1 MHNGACFAGVA
12 SCRVGRNMA
21 NAFGTGAND
30 ETPDFAKKNNHTAK
44 IVGALAVAGA
54 AGFGALALK
63 GESDK
68 PSVAQGIETLKQVRE
83 LPADKAQSRWREL
96 ALTAASGPRVRME
109 ALQEIGWSKDAA
121 GISAVI
127 AALSDTDHRVR
138 GTAAQAV
145 FDLGPAAQSAVP
157 ALQKALLE
165 ADQGDKPLIAWALAT
180 LGDKSSWDAIFAEY
194 KLGHLTG
201 IQHSDGASAFDSEV
215 LVGLTTLEKLAAL
228 KSDENAGVR
237 QLVATTLSRAAKPE
251 FATALIELVK
261 DKDIEVAR
269 EAAVGLG
276 RLGRDDATAA
286 LLDALARADQDT
298 RPKFLEA
305 LRDGDG
311 ARGLVLALRAVS
323 PAEPQRYKV
332 RSQVILDMLKAIG
345 DPRVGDALVPYVAS
359 EPKPHFKTE
368 AAFRMAEVGD
378 LRALP
383 LLAWRMEQNPET
395 LYTQTDDPE
404 HRRNDDE
411 RVVAAR
417 MISDLAMVHPEA
429 QAQILAATEKSV
441 LEWVTKK
448 PEPIASGLRA
458 LVTAGSTQIVPKLRA
473 WSSPKSV
480 LPESGTQNIPS
491 DWSVSRTALRYLG
504 WSKDAQSWGV
514 LEKAVSMRPSKD
526 YDLSMQGLAGAGIT
540 TLALS
545 ITGAVEGGADGM
557 AQWSDPRGFASLLK
571 VIENPRQ
578 NEAARSGA
586 ARALGWCATEA
597 DLFSIAQKAAGLA
610 KASGADGIT
619 RSLYLRALVE
629 RPVGR
634 AGDVLVGL
642 LRSDVDL
649 EVRRQ
654 VGRVLGLPGLSP
666 ELSLKLKALLK
677 DKAVRTDAAMA
688 LILGGTESDAREAV
702 LAYNDGPDGL
712 EELKLAYAGAFLGWT
727 ELSYQRGDLGR
738 WVRNAEA
745 VRRVRI
751 GEVLQDWPRAV
762 VMDALSGDFD
772 KGPHSINRNQ
782 LRVRLY
788 NDARSTDAA
797 KSLDAIRVLA
807 FMREK
812 GSLLAL
818 RSTSGAW
825 QAAAGEAY
833 MGVLNPSVAQSAAP
847 KVQDPSK
854 PTH

>member
-1 MHNGACFAGVA
+1 
-12 SCRVGRNMA
+12 MA

-30 ETPDFAKKNNHTAK
+30 DTPDFAKKNNHTAK
-44 IVGALAVAGA
+44 IVGALALVGA

-68 PSVAQGIETLKQVRE
+68 PSVAQGLETLKQARE
-83 LPADKAQSRWREL
+83 LPADKAAPRWREL
-96 ALTAASGPRVRME
+96 AASAASGPRVRME
-109 ALQEIGWSKDAA
+109 ALQEIGWTKDAGGVPA
-121 GISAVI
+121 LI
-127 AALSDTDHRVR
+127 AALSDADHRVR

-145 FDLGPAAQSAVP
+145 FDLGPAAQSAIP
-157 ALQKALLE
+157 ALQKALTE
-165 ADQGDKPLIAWALAT
+165 ADQGDKPLLAWALAT
-180 LGDKSSWDAIFAEY
+180 LGDKSSWEAIFAEY
-194 KLGHLTG
+194 KLGHLTN
-201 IQHSDGASAFDSEV
+201 IQHADGASAFDPEV
-215 LVGLTTLEKLAAL
+215 LVALTSLDKLAAL
-228 KSDENAGVR
+228 KADPASGVR
-237 QLVATTLSRAAKPE
+237 QLVATTLSRAAKAE
-251 FATALIELVK
+251 FAPVLIELVK

-276 RLGRDDATAA
+276 RLGREDATAA
-286 LLDALARADQDT
+286 LLDALARADQET

-323 PAEPQRYKV
+323 TAEPQRYKV
-332 RSQVILDMLKAIG
+332 RSQIIFDMLKAIG
-345 DPRVGDALVPYVAS
+345 DPRVGDALLPYVAS

-383 LLAWRMEQNPET
+383 LLGWRMAQNPEV

-404 HRRNDDE
+404 YRRNDDE

-417 MISDLAMVHPEA
+417 MIADLAMVHPEA
-429 QAQILAATEKSV
+429 HAQVLAATEKPV
-441 LEWVTKK
+441 FEWVTKK

-458 LVTAGSTQIVPKLRA
+458 LVSSGSGQVLPKLRV
-473 WSSPKSV
+473 WSAPKSA

-504 WSKDAQSWGV
+504 WTKDPQSWGL
-514 LEKAVSMRPSKD
+514 LEHAVALRPSKD
-526 YDLSMQGLAGAGIT
+526 YDLSMAGLAGAGIT

-545 ITGAVEGGADGM
+545 MTGAIEGGADGM
-557 AQWSDPRGFASLLK
+557 AQWADPRGFAPLLK
-571 VIENPRQ
+571 VLENPRQ

-586 ARALGWCATEA
+586 ARALGWCATDA
-597 DLFSIAQKAAGLA
+597 DLVTVAQKAAGLA
-610 KASGADGIT
+610 KAAGADGVT
-619 RSLYLRALVE
+619 RGLYMRALVE
-629 RPVGR
+629 RPVKQV
-634 AGDVLVGL
+634 GDTLVAL
-642 LRSDVDL
+642 LRPDVDL

-654 VGRVLGLPGLSP
+654 VGRVLGLPGLTP
-666 ELSLKLKALLK
+666 EMTAKLKVLLK
-677 DKAVRTDAAMA
+677 DKGVRTDAAMA
-688 LILGGTESDAREAV
+688 LILGGTEMDAREAV
-702 LAYNDGPDGL
+702 MAYNDGPDGI
-712 EELKLAYAGAFLGWT
+712 EELKLAYASAFLGWT

-745 VRRVRI
+745 VRRVRL

-788 NDARSTDAA
+788 NDARGTDPA
-797 KSLDAIRVLA
+797 KSADAIRILA

-818 RSTSGAW
+818 RSAPGAW
-825 QAAAGEAY
+825 QGAAADAY
-833 MGVLNPSVAQSAAP
+833 MAVLNPSIAQSAAP
-847 KVQDPSK
+847 AKADDSAK
-854 PTH
+854 AGH